1 MARQFYLIG
10 AGRTRPAGRRS
21 PPRARAQPRVQ
32 AYSSDFASESKPRV
46 VDLDC
51 APHRIVKD
59 LLGIVLVP
67 GLGNNNA
74 MSALEAT
81 AALAGIATVAG
92 ASSKQFIGGAVPKRM
107 TRVADRSHTT
117 ARGAPR
123 ASTSPLPGP
132 SPRGRGPGIAAARFA
147 PTPQPRRLTRRTS
160 TSPSTRSSRSSP
172 RECPFGT
179 LKNRPR
185 GTEPGSSAT
194 PPPPT
199 PTKTNEDALPP
210 FQSVVESAY
219 IAGAAEDA
227 TAEGGLTLN
236 PKPGPPP
243 LPTPPPRPSSV
254 AYVASSPA
262 YQSRL
267 RRPRR
272 FVRRV
277 RWDTTPRR
285 PPAGGDGDG
294 VWGGCRRPAAFDVP
308 RRGRRRVRR
317 RQRGGGVSVGAH
329 PVLQAVKGAADEIA
343 GLAAAIREEVP
354 DTLAA
359 VRLSGLEL
367 TDCLEEVGELTHEVG
382 SGVKS
387 TGRAVT
393 YTVDTAGALG
403 QAAADGVK
411 RVVPVVKEKA
421 TPVVQRVLERAPVA
435 VEGVEARLEENASTE
450 EYSGPVVVAAARAAK
465 SGVQYARGALRAAGV
480 AKKVGQAYK
489 AVRDMNK
496 AGADEVGRDER
507 GPEGRGRLNE
517 CQYPKLFDRQ
527 RLRRYACDI

>member
-1 MARQFYLIG
+1 
-10 AGRTRPAGRRS
+10 
-21 PPRARAQPRVQ
+21 
-32 AYSSDFASESKPRV
+32 
-46 VDLDC
+46 
-51 APHRIVKD
+51 
-59 LLGIVLVP
+59 
-67 GLGNNNA
+67 

-92 ASSKQFIGGAVPKRM
+92 ASSKQFIGGAVPKRT
-107 TRVADRSHTT
+107 TRVADRSYYGPWSAKGLNLPATWSVT
-117 ARGAPR
+117 PGGAARN
-123 ASTSPLPGP
+123 
-132 SPRGRGPGIAAARFA
+132 RGREVRANAAAAAAHPPNVNVSLNEVLAQLAAGVSFRN
-147 PTPQPRRLTRRTS
+147 PQ
-160 TSPSTRSSRSSP
+160 
-172 RECPFGT
+172 
-179 LKNRPR
+179 K
-185 GTEPGSSAT
+185 SSAGHRAGLISDAAAADADEN
-194 PPPPT
+194 
-199 PTKTNEDALPP
+199 NEDALPP

-236 PKPGPPP
+236 PKPDPPP

-262 YQSRL
+262 YQS
-267 RRPRR
+267 P
-272 FVRRV
+272 
-277 RWDTTPRR
+277 PP
-285 PPAGGDGDG
+285 PPAPIRSPGSMGYDASAA
-294 VWGGCRRPAAFDVP
+294 PAAAMAMASGVGAAVLP
-308 RRGRRRVRR
+308 PSMSLA
-317 RQRGGGVSVGAH
+317 GGVVACVVGSAVAAFLLALI

-403 QAAADGVK
+403 KAAADGVK

-450 EYSGPVVVAAARAAK
+450 EYSGPVVVAAARATK

-507 GPEGRGRLNE
+507 GPGDE
-517 CQYPKLFDRQ
+517 D
-527 RLRRYACDI
+527 A

>member
-1 MARQFYLIG
+1 
-10 AGRTRPAGRRS
+10 
-21 PPRARAQPRVQ
+21 
-32 AYSSDFASESKPRV
+32 
-46 VDLDC
+46 
-51 APHRIVKD
+51 
-59 LLGIVLVP
+59 
-67 GLGNNNA
+67 

-107 TRVADRSHTT
+107 TRVADRSYYGPWSAKGLNLPATWSVT
-117 ARGAPR
+117 PGGAARN
-123 ASTSPLPGP
+123 
-132 SPRGRGPGIAAARFA
+132 RGREVRANAAAAAAHPPNVNVSLNEVLAQLAAGVSFRN
-147 PTPQPRRLTRRTS
+147 PQ
-160 TSPSTRSSRSSP
+160 
-172 RECPFGT
+172 E
-179 LKNRPR
+179 
-185 GTEPGSSAT
+185 SSAGHRAGLISDAAAADADA
-194 PPPPT
+194 
-199 PTKTNEDALPP
+199 NEDALPP
-210 FQSVVESAY
+210 FQSVVESARF

-227 TAEGGLTLN
+227 TPPGGLTLN
-236 PKPGPPP
+236 PKPAPPP

-262 YQSRL
+262 NRS
-267 RRPRR
+267 P
-272 FVRRV
+272 
-277 RWDTTPRR
+277 PP
-285 PPAGGDGDG
+285 PPAPIRSPGSMGYDASAA
-294 VWGGCRRPAAFDVP
+294 PAAAMAMASGVGAAVLP
-308 RRGRRRVRR
+308 PSMSVA
-317 RQRGGGVSVGAH
+317 GGVVACVVGSAVAAFLLALI

-403 QAAADGVK
+403 KAAADGVK
-411 RVVPVVKEKA
+411 RAIPVVKEKA
-421 TPVVQRVLERAPVA
+421 SPVVQRVLERAPVA

-450 EYSGPVVVAAARAAK
+450 EYSGPVVVAAARATK

-507 GPEGRGRLNE
+507 GPGDE
-517 CQYPKLFDRQ
+517 D
-527 RLRRYACDI
+527 A

>member
-1 MARQFYLIG
+1 
-10 AGRTRPAGRRS
+10 
-21 PPRARAQPRVQ
+21 
-32 AYSSDFASESKPRV
+32 
-46 VDLDC
+46 
-51 APHRIVKD
+51 
-59 LLGIVLVP
+59 
-67 GLGNNNA
+67 

-107 TRVADRSHTT
+107 TRVADRSYYGPWSAKGLNLPATWSVT
-117 ARGAPR
+117 PGGAARN
-123 ASTSPLPGP
+123 
-132 SPRGRGPGIAAARFA
+132 RGREVRANAAAAAAHPPNVNVSLNEVLAQLAAGVSFRN
-147 PTPQPRRLTRRTS
+147 PQ
-160 TSPSTRSSRSSP
+160 
-172 RECPFGT
+172 
-179 LKNRPR
+179 K
-185 GTEPGSSAT
+185 SSAGHRAGLISDAAAADADEN
-194 PPPPT
+194 
-199 PTKTNEDALPP
+199 NEDALPP

-236 PKPGPPP
+236 PKPDPPP

-262 YQSRL
+262 NQS
-267 RRPRR
+267 P
-272 FVRRV
+272 
-277 RWDTTPRR
+277 PP
-285 PPAGGDGDG
+285 PPAPIRSPGSMGYDASAA
-294 VWGGCRRPAAFDVP
+294 PAAAMAMASGVGAAVLP
-308 RRGRRRVRR
+308 PSMSLA
-317 RQRGGGVSVGAH
+317 GGVVACVVGSAVAAFLLALI

-403 QAAADGVK
+403 KAAADGVK

-450 EYSGPVVVAAARAAK
+450 EYSGPVVVAAARATK

-507 GPEGRGRLNE
+507 GPGDE
-517 CQYPKLFDRQ
+517 D
-527 RLRRYACDI
+527 A

>member
-1 MARQFYLIG
+1 
-10 AGRTRPAGRRS
+10 
-21 PPRARAQPRVQ
+21 
-32 AYSSDFASESKPRV
+32 
-46 VDLDC
+46 
-51 APHRIVKD
+51 
-59 LLGIVLVP
+59 
-67 GLGNNNA
+67 

-81 AALAGIATVAG
+81 AALAGIAAVAG

-107 TRVADRSHTT
+107 TRVADRSYYGPWSAKGLNLPATWSVT
-117 ARGAPR
+117 PGGAARN
-123 ASTSPLPGP
+123 
-132 SPRGRGPGIAAARFA
+132 RGREVRANAAAAAAHPPNVDVSLNEVLAQLAAGVSFRN
-147 PTPQPRRLTRRTS
+147 PQ
-160 TSPSTRSSRSSP
+160 
-172 RECPFGT
+172 
-179 LKNRPR
+179 K
-185 GTEPGSSAT
+185 SSAGHRAGLISDAAAADADE
-194 PPPPT
+194 
-199 PTKTNEDALPP
+199 NNGDALPP

-236 PKPGPPP
+236 PKPGPAP

-262 YQSRL
+262 YQS
-267 RRPRR
+267 
-272 FVRRV
+272 
-277 RWDTTPRR
+277 
-285 PPAGGDGDG
+285 PPPPLIRSPGSMGYDAVSSAAPAAAMAMASGVGAAVLPPSMSLAGGVVACVVGSA
-294 VWGGCRRPAAFDVP
+294 VAAFLL
-308 RRGRRRVRR
+308 
-317 RQRGGGVSVGAH
+317 ALI

-403 QAAADGVK
+403 KAAADGVK

-450 EYSGPVVVAAARAAK
+450 EYSGPVVVAAARATK

-507 GPEGRGRLNE
+507 GPGDE
-517 CQYPKLFDRQ
+517 D
-527 RLRRYACDI
+527 A

>member
-1 MARQFYLIG
+1 
-10 AGRTRPAGRRS
+10 
-21 PPRARAQPRVQ
+21 
-32 AYSSDFASESKPRV
+32 
-46 VDLDC
+46 
-51 APHRIVKD
+51 
-59 LLGIVLVP
+59 
-67 GLGNNNA
+67 

-81 AALAGIATVAG
+81 AALAGIAAVAG

-107 TRVADRSHTT
+107 TRVADRSYYGPWSAKGLNLPATWSVT
-117 ARGAPR
+117 PGGAARD
-123 ASTSPLPGP
+123 
-132 SPRGRGPGIAAARFA
+132 RGREVRANAAAAAAHPPNVNVSLNEVLAQLAAGVSFRN
-147 PTPQPRRLTRRTS
+147 PQ
-160 TSPSTRSSRSSP
+160 
-172 RECPFGT
+172 E
-179 LKNRPR
+179 
-185 GTEPGSSAT
+185 SSAGHRAGLISDAAAADADE
-194 PPPPT
+194 
-199 PTKTNEDALPP
+199 NEDALPP
-210 FQSVVESAY
+210 FQSVVESARF

-236 PKPGPPP
+236 PKPTPPP

-262 YQSRL
+262 YQS
-267 RRPRR
+267 
-272 FVRRV
+272 
-277 RWDTTPRR
+277 
-285 PPAGGDGDG
+285 PPPPLIRSPGSMGYDASLSAAPAAAMAMASGVGAAVLPPSMSVAGGVVACVVGSA
-294 VWGGCRRPAAFDVP
+294 VAAFLL
-308 RRGRRRVRR
+308 
-317 RQRGGGVSVGAH
+317 ALI

-403 QAAADGVK
+403 KAAADGVK
-411 RVVPVVKEKA
+411 RAIPVVKEKA

-450 EYSGPVVVAAARAAK
+450 EYSGPVVVAAARATK

-496 AGADEVGRDER
+496 AGADEVRRDED
-507 GPEGRGRLNE
+507 EDAE
-517 CQYPKLFDRQ
+517 
-527 RLRRYACDI
+527 

>member
-1 MARQFYLIG
+1 
-10 AGRTRPAGRRS
+10 
-21 PPRARAQPRVQ
+21 
-32 AYSSDFASESKPRV
+32 
-46 VDLDC
+46 
-51 APHRIVKD
+51 
-59 LLGIVLVP
+59 
-67 GLGNNNA
+67 

-107 TRVADRSHTT
+107 TRVADRSYYGPWSAKGLNLPATWSVT
-117 ARGAPR
+117 PGGAARN
-123 ASTSPLPGP
+123 
-132 SPRGRGPGIAAARFA
+132 RGREVRANAAAAAAHPPNVDVSLNEVLAQLAAGVSFRN
-147 PTPQPRRLTRRTS
+147 PQ
-160 TSPSTRSSRSSP
+160 
-172 RECPFGT
+172 
-179 LKNRPR
+179 K
-185 GTEPGSSAT
+185 SSAGHRAGLISDAAAADADEN
-194 PPPPT
+194 
-199 PTKTNEDALPP
+199 KDALPP

-236 PKPGPPP
+236 PKPAPPP

-262 YQSRL
+262 YQS
-267 RRPRR
+267 P
-272 FVRRV
+272 
-277 RWDTTPRR
+277 PP
-285 PPAGGDGDG
+285 PPAPIRSPGSMGYDASAA
-294 VWGGCRRPAAFDVP
+294 PAAAMAMASGVGAAVLP
-308 RRGRRRVRR
+308 PSMSLA
-317 RQRGGGVSVGAH
+317 GGVVACVVGSAVAAFLLALI

-403 QAAADGVK
+403 KAAADGVK

-450 EYSGPVVVAAARAAK
+450 EYSGPVVVAAARATK

-507 GPEGRGRLNE
+507 GPGDE
-517 CQYPKLFDRQ
+517 D
-527 RLRRYACDI
+527 A

>member
-1 MARQFYLIG
+1 
-10 AGRTRPAGRRS
+10 
-21 PPRARAQPRVQ
+21 
-32 AYSSDFASESKPRV
+32 
-46 VDLDC
+46 
-51 APHRIVKD
+51 
-59 LLGIVLVP
+59 
-67 GLGNNNA
+67 

-81 AALAGIATVAG
+81 AALAGIAAVAG

-107 TRVADRSHTT
+107 TRVADRSYYGPWSAKGLNLPATWSVT
-117 ARGAPR
+117 PGGAARNRCREVR
-123 ASTSPLPGP
+123 AN
-132 SPRGRGPGIAAARFA
+132 AAAAAAHPPNVNVSLNEVLAQLAAGVSFRN
-147 PTPQPRRLTRRTS
+147 PQ
-160 TSPSTRSSRSSP
+160 
-172 RECPFGT
+172 E
-179 LKNRPR
+179 
-185 GTEPGSSAT
+185 SSAGHRAGLISDAAAADADE
-194 PPPPT
+194 
-199 PTKTNEDALPP
+199 NEDALPP
-210 FQSVVESAY
+210 FQSVVESARF
-219 IAGAAEDA
+219 IAGAAEEA
-227 TAEGGLTLN
+227 TPPGGLTLN
-236 PKPGPPP
+236 PKPTPPP

-262 YQSRL
+262 YQS
-267 RRPRR
+267 
-272 FVRRV
+272 
-277 RWDTTPRR
+277 
-285 PPAGGDGDG
+285 PPPPLIRSPGSMGYDASLSAAAPAAAMAMASGVGAAVLPPSMSVAGGVVACVVGSA
-294 VWGGCRRPAAFDVP
+294 VAAFLL
-308 RRGRRRVRR
+308 
-317 RQRGGGVSVGAH
+317 ALI

-403 QAAADGVK
+403 KAAADGVK
-411 RVVPVVKEKA
+411 RAIPVVKEKA

-450 EYSGPVVVAAARAAK
+450 EYSGPVVVAAARATK

-496 AGADEVGRDER
+496 AGADEVRRDER
-507 GPEGRGRLNE
+507 GPRDE
-517 CQYPKLFDRQ
+517 D
-527 RLRRYACDI
+527 A

>member
-1 MARQFYLIG
+1 
-10 AGRTRPAGRRS
+10 
-21 PPRARAQPRVQ
+21 
-32 AYSSDFASESKPRV
+32 
-46 VDLDC
+46 
-51 APHRIVKD
+51 
-59 LLGIVLVP
+59 
-67 GLGNNNA
+67 

-107 TRVADRSHTT
+107 TRVADRSYYGPWSAKGLNLPATWSVT
-117 ARGAPR
+117 PGGAARN
-123 ASTSPLPGP
+123 
-132 SPRGRGPGIAAARFA
+132 RGREVRANAAAAAAHPPNVNVSLNEVLAQLAAGVSFRN
-147 PTPQPRRLTRRTS
+147 PQ
-160 TSPSTRSSRSSP
+160 
-172 RECPFGT
+172 
-179 LKNRPR
+179 K
-185 GTEPGSSAT
+185 SSAGHRAGLISDAAAADAAEN
-194 PPPPT
+194 
-199 PTKTNEDALPP
+199 NEDALPP

-262 YQSRL
+262 YQS
-267 RRPRR
+267 P
-272 FVRRV
+272 
-277 RWDTTPRR
+277 PP
-285 PPAGGDGDG
+285 PPAPIRSPGSMGYDASAA
-294 VWGGCRRPAAFDVP
+294 PAAAMAMASGVGAAVLP
-308 RRGRRRVRR
+308 PSMSLA
-317 RQRGGGVSVGAH
+317 GGVVACVVGSAVAAFLLALI

-403 QAAADGVK
+403 KAAADGVK

-450 EYSGPVVVAAARAAK
+450 EYSGPVVVAAARATK

-507 GPEGRGRLNE
+507 GPGDE
-517 CQYPKLFDRQ
+517 D
-527 RLRRYACDI
+527 A

>member
-1 MARQFYLIG
+1 
-10 AGRTRPAGRRS
+10 
-21 PPRARAQPRVQ
+21 
-32 AYSSDFASESKPRV
+32 
-46 VDLDC
+46 
-51 APHRIVKD
+51 
-59 LLGIVLVP
+59 
-67 GLGNNNA
+67 

-107 TRVADRSHTT
+107 TRVADRSYYGPWSAKGLNLPATWSVT
-117 ARGAPR
+117 PGGAARN
-123 ASTSPLPGP
+123 
-132 SPRGRGPGIAAARFA
+132 RGREVRANAAAAAAHPPNVNVSLNEVLAQLAAGVSFRN
-147 PTPQPRRLTRRTS
+147 PQ
-160 TSPSTRSSRSSP
+160 
-172 RECPFGT
+172 
-179 LKNRPR
+179 K
-185 GTEPGSSAT
+185 SSAGHRAGLISDAAAADADEN
-194 PPPPT
+194 
-199 PTKTNEDALPP
+199 NEDALPP

-236 PKPGPPP
+236 PKPDPPP

-262 YQSRL
+262 YQS
-267 RRPRR
+267 P
-272 FVRRV
+272 
-277 RWDTTPRR
+277 PP
-285 PPAGGDGDG
+285 PPAPIRSPGSMGYDASAA
-294 VWGGCRRPAAFDVP
+294 PAAAMAMASGVGAAVLP
-308 RRGRRRVRR
+308 PSMSLA
-317 RQRGGGVSVGAH
+317 GGVVACVVGSAVAAFLLALI

-403 QAAADGVK
+403 KAAADGVK

-450 EYSGPVVVAAARAAK
+450 EYSGPVVVAAARATK

-507 GPEGRGRLNE
+507 GPGDE
-517 CQYPKLFDRQ
+517 D
-527 RLRRYACDI
+527 A

>member
-1 MARQFYLIG
+1 
-10 AGRTRPAGRRS
+10 
-21 PPRARAQPRVQ
+21 
-32 AYSSDFASESKPRV
+32 
-46 VDLDC
+46 
-51 APHRIVKD
+51 
-59 LLGIVLVP
+59 
-67 GLGNNNA
+67 

-107 TRVADRSHTT
+107 TRVADRSYYGPWSAKGLNLPATWSVT
-117 ARGAPR
+117 PGGAARN
-123 ASTSPLPGP
+123 
-132 SPRGRGPGIAAARFA
+132 RGREVRANAAAAAAHPPNVDVSLNEVLAQLAAGVSFRN
-147 PTPQPRRLTRRTS
+147 PQ
-160 TSPSTRSSRSSP
+160 
-172 RECPFGT
+172 E
-179 LKNRPR
+179 
-185 GTEPGSSAT
+185 SSAGHRAGLISDAAAADADEN
-194 PPPPT
+194 
-199 PTKTNEDALPP
+199 NEDALPP

-236 PKPGPPP
+236 PKPDPPP

-262 YQSRL
+262 YQS
-267 RRPRR
+267 P
-272 FVRRV
+272 
-277 RWDTTPRR
+277 PP
-285 PPAGGDGDG
+285 PPAPIRSPGSMGYDASAA
-294 VWGGCRRPAAFDVP
+294 PAAAMAMASGVGAAVLP
-308 RRGRRRVRR
+308 PSMSLA
-317 RQRGGGVSVGAH
+317 GGVVACVVGSAVAAFLLALI

-403 QAAADGVK
+403 KAAADGVK

-450 EYSGPVVVAAARAAK
+450 EYSGPVVVAAARATK

-507 GPEGRGRLNE
+507 GPGDE
-517 CQYPKLFDRQ
+517 D
-527 RLRRYACDI
+527 A

>member
-1 MARQFYLIG
+1 
-10 AGRTRPAGRRS
+10 
-21 PPRARAQPRVQ
+21 
-32 AYSSDFASESKPRV
+32 
-46 VDLDC
+46 
-51 APHRIVKD
+51 
-59 LLGIVLVP
+59 
-67 GLGNNNA
+67 

-107 TRVADRSHTT
+107 TRVADRSYYGPWSAKGLNLPATWSVT
-117 ARGAPR
+117 PGGAARN
-123 ASTSPLPGP
+123 
-132 SPRGRGPGIAAARFA
+132 RGREVRANAAAAAAHPPNVDVSLNEVLAQLAAGVSFRN
-147 PTPQPRRLTRRTS
+147 PQ
-160 TSPSTRSSRSSP
+160 
-172 RECPFGT
+172 
-179 LKNRPR
+179 K
-185 GTEPGSSAT
+185 SSAGHRAGLISDAAAADADE
-194 PPPPT
+194 
-199 PTKTNEDALPP
+199 NEDALPP

-236 PKPGPPP
+236 PKPAPPP

-262 YQSRL
+262 YQS
-267 RRPRR
+267 P
-272 FVRRV
+272 
-277 RWDTTPRR
+277 PP
-285 PPAGGDGDG
+285 PPAPIRSPGSMGYDASAA
-294 VWGGCRRPAAFDVP
+294 PAAAMAMASGVGAAVLP
-308 RRGRRRVRR
+308 PSMSLA
-317 RQRGGGVSVGAH
+317 GGVVACVVGSAVAAFLLALI

-403 QAAADGVK
+403 KAAADGVK

-450 EYSGPVVVAAARAAK
+450 EYSGPVVVAAARATK

-507 GPEGRGRLNE
+507 GPGDE
-517 CQYPKLFDRQ
+517 D
-527 RLRRYACDI
+527 A

>member
-1 MARQFYLIG
+1 
-10 AGRTRPAGRRS
+10 
-21 PPRARAQPRVQ
+21 
-32 AYSSDFASESKPRV
+32 
-46 VDLDC
+46 
-51 APHRIVKD
+51 
-59 LLGIVLVP
+59 
-67 GLGNNNA
+67 

-107 TRVADRSHTT
+107 TRVADRSYYGPWSAKGLNLPATWSVT
-117 ARGAPR
+117 PGGAARN
-123 ASTSPLPGP
+123 
-132 SPRGRGPGIAAARFA
+132 RGREVRANAAAAAAHPPNVNVSLNEVLAQLAAGVSFRN
-147 PTPQPRRLTRRTS
+147 PQ
-160 TSPSTRSSRSSP
+160 
-172 RECPFGT
+172 
-179 LKNRPR
+179 K
-185 GTEPGSSAT
+185 SSAGHRAGLISDAAAADADEN
-194 PPPPT
+194 
-199 PTKTNEDALPP
+199 NEDALPP

-236 PKPGPPP
+236 PKPDPPP

-262 YQSRL
+262 YQS
-267 RRPRR
+267 P
-272 FVRRV
+272 
-277 RWDTTPRR
+277 PP
-285 PPAGGDGDG
+285 PPAPIRSPGSMGYDASAP
-294 VWGGCRRPAAFDVP
+294 PAAAMAMASGVGAAVLP
-308 RRGRRRVRR
+308 PSMSLA
-317 RQRGGGVSVGAH
+317 GGVVACVVGSAVAAFLLALI

-403 QAAADGVK
+403 KAAADGVK

-450 EYSGPVVVAAARAAK
+450 EYSGPVVVAAARATK

-507 GPEGRGRLNE
+507 GPGDE
-517 CQYPKLFDRQ
+517 D
-527 RLRRYACDI
+527 A

>member
-1 MARQFYLIG
+1 
-10 AGRTRPAGRRS
+10 
-21 PPRARAQPRVQ
+21 
-32 AYSSDFASESKPRV
+32 
-46 VDLDC
+46 
-51 APHRIVKD
+51 
-59 LLGIVLVP
+59 
-67 GLGNNNA
+67 

-107 TRVADRSHTT
+107 TRVADRSYYGPWSAKGLNLPATWSVT
-117 ARGAPR
+117 PGSAARN
-123 ASTSPLPGP
+123 
-132 SPRGRGPGIAAARFA
+132 RGREVRANAAAAAAHPPNVDVSLNEVLAQLAAGVSFRN
-147 PTPQPRRLTRRTS
+147 PQ
-160 TSPSTRSSRSSP
+160 
-172 RECPFGT
+172 E
-179 LKNRPR
+179 
-185 GTEPGSSAT
+185 SSAGHRAGLISDAAAADADE
-194 PPPPT
+194 
-199 PTKTNEDALPP
+199 NEDALPP
-210 FQSVVESAY
+210 LQSVVESAY

-236 PKPGPPP
+236 PKPDPPP

-262 YQSRL
+262 YQS
-267 RRPRR
+267 P
-272 FVRRV
+272 
-277 RWDTTPRR
+277 PP
-285 PPAGGDGDG
+285 PPAPIRSPGSMGYDASAA
-294 VWGGCRRPAAFDVP
+294 PAAAMAMASGVGAAVLP
-308 RRGRRRVRR
+308 PSMSVA
-317 RQRGGGVSVGAH
+317 GGVVACVVGSAVAAFLLALI

-403 QAAADGVK
+403 KAAADGVK

-450 EYSGPVVVAAARAAK
+450 EYSGPVVVAAARATK

-507 GPEGRGRLNE
+507 GPGDE
-517 CQYPKLFDRQ
+517 D
-527 RLRRYACDI
+527 A

>member
-1 MARQFYLIG
+1 
-10 AGRTRPAGRRS
+10 
-21 PPRARAQPRVQ
+21 
-32 AYSSDFASESKPRV
+32 
-46 VDLDC
+46 
-51 APHRIVKD
+51 
-59 LLGIVLVP
+59 
-67 GLGNNNA
+67 

-107 TRVADRSHTT
+107 TRVADRSYYGPWSAKGLNLPATWSVT
-117 ARGAPR
+117 PGGAARN
-123 ASTSPLPGP
+123 
-132 SPRGRGPGIAAARFA
+132 RGREVRANAAAAAAHPPNVNVSLNEVLAQLAAGVSFRN
-147 PTPQPRRLTRRTS
+147 PQ
-160 TSPSTRSSRSSP
+160 
-172 RECPFGT
+172 
-179 LKNRPR
+179 K
-185 GTEPGSSAT
+185 SSAGHRAGLISDAAAADADEN
-194 PPPPT
+194 
-199 PTKTNEDALPP
+199 KDALPP

-236 PKPGPPP
+236 PKPDPPP

-262 YQSRL
+262 YQS
-267 RRPRR
+267 P
-272 FVRRV
+272 
-277 RWDTTPRR
+277 PP
-285 PPAGGDGDG
+285 PPAPIRSPGSMGYDASAA
-294 VWGGCRRPAAFDVP
+294 PAAAMAMASGVGAAVLP
-308 RRGRRRVRR
+308 PSMSVA
-317 RQRGGGVSVGAH
+317 GGVVACVVGSAVAAFLLALI

-403 QAAADGVK
+403 KAAADGVK

-450 EYSGPVVVAAARAAK
+450 EYSGPVVVAAARATK

-507 GPEGRGRLNE
+507 GPGDE
-517 CQYPKLFDRQ
+517 D
-527 RLRRYACDI
+527 A

>member
-1 MARQFYLIG
+1 
-10 AGRTRPAGRRS
+10 
-21 PPRARAQPRVQ
+21 
-32 AYSSDFASESKPRV
+32 
-46 VDLDC
+46 
-51 APHRIVKD
+51 
-59 LLGIVLVP
+59 
-67 GLGNNNA
+67 

-107 TRVADRSHTT
+107 TRVADRSYYGPWSAKGLNLPATWSVT
-117 ARGAPR
+117 PGGAARN
-123 ASTSPLPGP
+123 
-132 SPRGRGPGIAAARFA
+132 RGREVRANAAAAAAHPPNVNVSLNEVLAQLAAGVSFRN
-147 PTPQPRRLTRRTS
+147 PQ
-160 TSPSTRSSRSSP
+160 
-172 RECPFGT
+172 
-179 LKNRPR
+179 K
-185 GTEPGSSAT
+185 SSAGHRAGLISDAAAADADE
-194 PPPPT
+194 
-199 PTKTNEDALPP
+199 NEDALPP

-236 PKPGPPP
+236 PKPDPPP

-262 YQSRL
+262 YQS
-267 RRPRR
+267 P
-272 FVRRV
+272 
-277 RWDTTPRR
+277 PP
-285 PPAGGDGDG
+285 PPAPIRSPGSMGYDASAA
-294 VWGGCRRPAAFDVP
+294 PAAAMAMASGVGAAVLP
-308 RRGRRRVRR
+308 PSMSLA
-317 RQRGGGVSVGAH
+317 GGVVACVVGSAVAAFLLALI

-403 QAAADGVK
+403 KAAADGVK

-450 EYSGPVVVAAARAAK
+450 EYSGPVVVAAARATK

-507 GPEGRGRLNE
+507 GPGDE
-517 CQYPKLFDRQ
+517 D
-527 RLRRYACDI
+527 A

>member
-1 MARQFYLIG
+1 
-10 AGRTRPAGRRS
+10 
-21 PPRARAQPRVQ
+21 
-32 AYSSDFASESKPRV
+32 
-46 VDLDC
+46 
-51 APHRIVKD
+51 
-59 LLGIVLVP
+59 
-67 GLGNNNA
+67 

-107 TRVADRSHTT
+107 TRVADRSYYGPWSAKGLNLPATWSVT
-117 ARGAPR
+117 PGGAARN
-123 ASTSPLPGP
+123 
-132 SPRGRGPGIAAARFA
+132 RGREVRANAAAAAAHPPNVNVSLNEVLAQLAAGVSFRN
-147 PTPQPRRLTRRTS
+147 PQ
-160 TSPSTRSSRSSP
+160 
-172 RECPFGT
+172 E
-179 LKNRPR
+179 
-185 GTEPGSSAT
+185 SSAGHRAGLISDAAAADADEN
-194 PPPPT
+194 
-199 PTKTNEDALPP
+199 NEDALPP

-236 PKPGPPP
+236 PKPDPPP

-262 YQSRL
+262 YQS
-267 RRPRR
+267 P
-272 FVRRV
+272 
-277 RWDTTPRR
+277 PP
-285 PPAGGDGDG
+285 PPAPIRSPGSMGYDASAA
-294 VWGGCRRPAAFDVP
+294 PAAAMAMASGVGAAVLP
-308 RRGRRRVRR
+308 PSMSLA
-317 RQRGGGVSVGAH
+317 GGVVACVVGSAVAAFLLALI

-403 QAAADGVK
+403 KAAADGVK

-450 EYSGPVVVAAARAAK
+450 EYSGPVVVAAARATK

-507 GPEGRGRLNE
+507 GPGDE
-517 CQYPKLFDRQ
+517 D
-527 RLRRYACDI
+527 A

>member
-1 MARQFYLIG
+1 
-10 AGRTRPAGRRS
+10 
-21 PPRARAQPRVQ
+21 
-32 AYSSDFASESKPRV
+32 
-46 VDLDC
+46 
-51 APHRIVKD
+51 
-59 LLGIVLVP
+59 
-67 GLGNNNA
+67 

-107 TRVADRSHTT
+107 TRVADRSYYGPWSAKGLNLPATWSVT
-117 ARGAPR
+117 PGGAARN
-123 ASTSPLPGP
+123 
-132 SPRGRGPGIAAARFA
+132 RGREVRANAAAAAAHPPNVNVSLNEVLAQLAAGVSFRN
-147 PTPQPRRLTRRTS
+147 PQ
-160 TSPSTRSSRSSP
+160 
-172 RECPFGT
+172 
-179 LKNRPR
+179 K
-185 GTEPGSSAT
+185 SSAGHRAGLISDAAAADADEN
-194 PPPPT
+194 
-199 PTKTNEDALPP
+199 KDALPP

-236 PKPGPPP
+236 PKPAPPP

-262 YQSRL
+262 YQS
-267 RRPRR
+267 P
-272 FVRRV
+272 
-277 RWDTTPRR
+277 PP
-285 PPAGGDGDG
+285 PPAPIRSPGSMGYDASAA
-294 VWGGCRRPAAFDVP
+294 PAAAMAMASGVGAAVLP
-308 RRGRRRVRR
+308 PSMSLA
-317 RQRGGGVSVGAH
+317 GGVVACVVGSAVAAFLLALI

-403 QAAADGVK
+403 KAAADGVK

-450 EYSGPVVVAAARAAK
+450 EYSGPVVVAAARATK

-507 GPEGRGRLNE
+507 GAGDE
-517 CQYPKLFDRQ
+517 D
-527 RLRRYACDI
+527 A

>member
-1 MARQFYLIG
+1 
-10 AGRTRPAGRRS
+10 
-21 PPRARAQPRVQ
+21 
-32 AYSSDFASESKPRV
+32 
-46 VDLDC
+46 
-51 APHRIVKD
+51 
-59 LLGIVLVP
+59 
-67 GLGNNNA
+67 

-81 AALAGIATVAG
+81 AALAGIAALAG

-107 TRVADRSHTT
+107 TRVADRSYYGPWSAKGLNLPATWSVT
-117 ARGAPR
+117 PGGAARN
-123 ASTSPLPGP
+123 
-132 SPRGRGPGIAAARFA
+132 RGREVRANAAAAAAHPPNVNVSLNEVLAQLAAGVSFRN
-147 PTPQPRRLTRRTS
+147 PQ
-160 TSPSTRSSRSSP
+160 
-172 RECPFGT
+172 E
-179 LKNRPR
+179 
-185 GTEPGSSAT
+185 SSAGHRAGLISDAAAAHADE
-194 PPPPT
+194 
-199 PTKTNEDALPP
+199 NEDALPP
-210 FQSVVESAY
+210 FQSVVESARF

-236 PKPGPPP
+236 PKPTPPP

-262 YQSRL
+262 YQS
-267 RRPRR
+267 
-272 FVRRV
+272 
-277 RWDTTPRR
+277 
-285 PPAGGDGDG
+285 PPPPLIRSPGSMGYDASLSAAPAAAMAMASGVGAAVLPPSMSVAGGVVACVVGSA
-294 VWGGCRRPAAFDVP
+294 VAAFLL
-308 RRGRRRVRR
+308 
-317 RQRGGGVSVGAH
+317 ALI

-403 QAAADGVK
+403 KAAADGVK
-411 RVVPVVKEKA
+411 RAIPVVKEKA

-450 EYSGPVVVAAARAAK
+450 EYSGPVVVAAARATK

-496 AGADEVGRDER
+496 AGADEVRRDER
-507 GPEGRGRLNE
+507 GPRDE
-517 CQYPKLFDRQ
+517 D
-527 RLRRYACDI
+527 A

>member
-1 MARQFYLIG
+1 
-10 AGRTRPAGRRS
+10 
-21 PPRARAQPRVQ
+21 
-32 AYSSDFASESKPRV
+32 
-46 VDLDC
+46 
-51 APHRIVKD
+51 
-59 LLGIVLVP
+59 
-67 GLGNNNA
+67 

-107 TRVADRSHTT
+107 TRVADRSYYGPWSAKGLNLPATWSVT
-117 ARGAPR
+117 PGGAARN
-123 ASTSPLPGP
+123 
-132 SPRGRGPGIAAARFA
+132 RGREVRANAAAAAAHPPNVNVSLNEVLAQLAAGVSFRN
-147 PTPQPRRLTRRTS
+147 PQ
-160 TSPSTRSSRSSP
+160 
-172 RECPFGT
+172 
-179 LKNRPR
+179 K
-185 GTEPGSSAT
+185 SSAGHRAGLISDAAAADADEN
-194 PPPPT
+194 
-199 PTKTNEDALPP
+199 NEDALPP

-227 TAEGGLTLN
+227 TAEGGMTLN

-262 YQSRL
+262 NQS
-267 RRPRR
+267 P
-272 FVRRV
+272 
-277 RWDTTPRR
+277 PP
-285 PPAGGDGDG
+285 PPAPIRSPGSMGYDASAA
-294 VWGGCRRPAAFDVP
+294 PAAAMAMASGVGAAVLP
-308 RRGRRRVRR
+308 PSMSLA
-317 RQRGGGVSVGAH
+317 GGVVACVVGSAVAAFLLALI

-403 QAAADGVK
+403 KAAADGVK

-450 EYSGPVVVAAARAAK
+450 EYSGPVVVAAARATK

-507 GPEGRGRLNE
+507 GPGDE
-517 CQYPKLFDRQ
+517 D
-527 RLRRYACDI
+527 A